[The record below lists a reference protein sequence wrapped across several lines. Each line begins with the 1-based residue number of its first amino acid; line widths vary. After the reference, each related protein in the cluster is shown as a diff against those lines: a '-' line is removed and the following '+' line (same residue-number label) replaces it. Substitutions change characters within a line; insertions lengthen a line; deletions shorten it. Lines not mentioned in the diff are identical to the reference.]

1 MKKMTGTTL
10 AKVFGFAAV
19 GALGLTGCGVE
30 GAIDDGVESVDPNAG
45 QHLVHRC
52 ATEELSQ
59 AQQLYIEQEV
69 AQHMARRGNQQHS
82 GITTVPVWVHVI
94 RNSSGSGDVSDSRIA
109 QQIAFMNDA
118 YNGGSVGGASTVFQ
132 FSLAGTDRT
141 NNSTWYTMTPGST
154 AERNA
159 KSALRRGTADDLN
172 LYFASPGQGLLGWA
186 TFPSSYTS
194 NPLDD
199 GVVILN
205 TSVTGG
211 TATNYNEGDTAVH
224 EVGHWLGLYHTFQ
237 GGCTSTNDQVSDTPA
252 QGSATSGCPASRD
265 SCSLAGVDPIHNYM
279 DYSYDQCLY
288 EFSTGQATR
297 MHSQYD
303 TYRYL
308 K

>member
-30 GAIDDGVESVDPNAG
+30 GAVDEGIESVDPGTEQNLTRHCG
-45 QHLVHRC
+45 
-52 ATEELSQ
+52 TEELSPT
-59 AQQLYIEQEV
+59 QQYYIEQEV
-69 AQHMARRGNQQHS
+69 AQYRARYGTRPIS
-82 GITTVPVWVHVI
+82 SVVSIPTYVHVI
-94 RNSSGSGDVSDSRIA
+94 RTSTGGGDVSDTRIA
-109 QQIAFMNDA
+109 QQIAFLNDA
-118 YNGGSVGGASTVFQ
+118 YNGGSVGGASTLFQ
-132 FSLAGTDRT
+132 FYLAGTDRT
-141 NNSTWYTMTPGST
+141 NNSTWYTMTPGSS
-154 AERNA
+154 AEAQA

-186 TFPSSYTS
+186 TFPSSYAG
-194 NPLDD
+194 NPRND

-211 TATNYNEGDTAVH
+211 TATNYNQGDTATH

-237 GGCTSTNDQVSDTPA
+237 GGCTTTNDQVSDTPA
-252 QGSATSGCPASRD
+252 QSSPTSGCPASRD
-265 SCSLAGVDPIHNYM
+265 SCSLAGLDPIHNYM
-279 DYSYDQCLY
+279 DYSYDVCLY
-288 EFSTGQATR
+288 QFTTGQASR